1 MQVVELKVNVDK
13 SQLTDLER
21 RIRRLQN
28 TTIKLKT
35 SADPTSGT
43 RKGFKETGEAA
54 DKAGQSI
61 LSVMGKVAKWTAVTA
76 AVYAP
81 IKAFK
86 EAVSTI
92 KALDTE
98 MVNVQK
104 VTGASSR
111 QMQQFQQQAYQLS
124 MQYGRSVTDVA
135 SAMTSFARAG
145 YGDKLDD
152 MAELSTLVQNVG
164 YVSEETADRMLL
176 AVDAAWKLGGSQTEL
191 MKVIDGVDKVTN
203 QNATDFQKMAEG
215 MTVAA
220 SVFAESGESIQTF
233 AAMVG
238 TGTAATQ
245 RGGSE
250 IARGLRTI
258 MMNIRQI
265 KGETE
270 DGELIDGESIAKASA
285 ALKEF
290 AGISTMENGELRK
303 ASDVLSD
310 LAHKWDELD
319 TVQQSAISEALA
331 GKRQANILT
340 ALMGNWDMVE
350 KQMQEYADAAGTAMK
365 ENEIYMDSWA
375 AKTEQLKATWTD
387 FVANFVT
394 SDLATGVLDTAIAAV
409 QFLDSGLGQATVT
422 ALAFA
427 AAGKGIVS
435 IFKAIAGSKA
445 IGLIT
450 KFFQVAS
457 SGGIVAALAKV
468 AAFMGPIGIAI
479 AGIAATVG
487 TMKLA
492 EAFRVDYDEQV
503 DKVKELQSAYEELY
517 GAEGEYQELKQ
528 KEASDDGLA
537 DYEKRRLD
545 FLEQEKSKM
554 EENLEVQKELAKQK
568 YQQEYGNQRHVNE
581 PLEDRPTGTRKD
593 QKIETQDIAMAKNL
607 AKAFREVNS
616 ELASGKKSD
625 SEYKQS
631 IKDLMDQ
638 YSEFVDVTREGLEGG
653 WLDYSDLTDAQ
664 KEILN
669 LYEALER
676 LYSMDGKELRIEAAL
691 DSFEQAGDGVA
702 QFANQVVVDGAKMRQ
717 AFMDAGLS
725 AEDANRTIQELRNG
739 GAIVIDV
746 ENDGI
751 DQTLGYLEELGVAKQ
766 DVEGNWNI
774 DFGDVQNLA
783 KELGMSAGEATTL
796 AAELSKL
803 NGVNVTGAVESTD
816 RIATS
821 VKELMNGAPYT
832 FDMNAID
839 NASGTVEG
847 VKTEIES
854 TPETHDTSFNGEA
867 SGVTGAAG
875 SAESAIT
882 SVDKTWNTRFTGSP
896 QDVVTKSGTAK
907 SAVGTVPRSWSTTF
921 SGNTGPIA
929 AAVSRAK
936 ALIASLGSGVG
947 PGGGKAGSG
956 NAGLHK
962 ATGDLHFRGG
972 PVLLG
977 DELSP
982 DGSPRPELVITKNG
996 AFIAGMAGPVMTSL
1010 PAGSRILKYSDTL
1023 DVLSG
1028 SDMTR
1033 LQAFPGGTGTGGLSL
1048 SEIRARGQ
1056 SSGGSSSSA
1065 GSSASKPSTSTSSSG
1080 SSRSSG
1086 SSGSRSSGSS
1096 RSSGRSGGR
1105 SSGSSGSSGGGGS
1118 SVDTLKEEL
1127 ELLEAQYSYLE
1138 ASNAS
1143 TEELHNKSKEIQA
1156 KLHQINDTL
1165 RSTGGKEKDIV
1176 DNSTKW
1182 WQETEKQRQLL
1193 EEDVSLLEAQYDF
1206 MEESG
1211 ASAEDLNAKSA
1222 EIQAKLHEIN
1232 ELARATGGN
1241 EKDILAT
1248 SQKWWAELKKIHEVQ
1263 RGVYQNERNLLQ
1275 SEADLMEH
1283 QNKSAG
1289 ERIAK
1294 LRQIQDSLHREAEYM
1309 RSIKASQ
1316 AEINQLSI
1324 QWWEIESNIRAI
1336 QQDLVD
1342 QLNSAMS
1349 SAIDRASDRKDDAI
1363 SELNDQIKELERE
1376 RKARIESE
1384 LGEKKAWIEVEEA
1397 AIKAIRRE
1405 QEIAKE
1411 NQAIADAEADIQ
1423 EKKVKLLEAEK
1434 NLRNAMNERTIR
1446 YYNAKTGQWEWGADA
1461 RNVKQAQEE
1470 YDRAKK
1476 DAEDAEANLPKL
1488 IEDTEL
1494 SRRERI
1500 LNETKDS
1507 VQDIEDKIND
1517 EFDALIDAVED
1528 EIDALNTGFDDLESE
1543 WDDLYQKIFG
1553 TSTENI
1559 EKILQ
1564 QMLEQGMI
1572 TPEQAAEIR
1581 AFWNK
1586 INGFANSIDI
1596 TTKEILGAV
1605 KLIQN
1610 EDGSL
1615 TLETQSGNM
1624 YIVPGQDVEKLQNGE
1639 ADQITYRES
1648 NSDGSTSNYNIKIHD
1663 DKPVVTETT
1672 TTTATNE
1679 NGGKTVTT
1687 TNGTTYAAVAAG
1699 TSSSPS
1705 GSSSGSSS
1713 GGSSTSSSSS
1723 SSSSSSGSSVEEIAK
1738 RNGVDLMVAQS
1749 MKDTNDKLGYEKY
1762 DSGGILSGFGGI
1774 KATARDEIV
1783 IPPSLA
1789 EYMLKPSANKTFQS
1803 RVSELAYLY
1812 GAKPIP
1818 STLSN
1823 NRSSNDHYG
1832 DTYTFGNVTLTED
1845 KAKNTTVYELA
1856 QMSRSLGIYRNG

>member
-1 MQVVELKVNVDK
+1 MQIVELKVNVEK
-13 SQLTDLER
+13 SQLEALAAEV
-21 RIRRLQN
+21 N
-28 TTIKLKT
+28 KLNGKVINFKT
-35 SADPTSGT
+35 STTGAGAATAGMQ
-43 RKGFKETGEAA
+43 KGFNQTAAAA

-61 LSVMGKVAKWTAVTA
+61 LSVVGKVAKWTAVTT

-124 MQYGRSVTDVA
+124 TQYGRSVTDVA
-135 SAMTSFARAG
+135 AAMTSFARAG
-145 YGDKLDD
+145 YGDKLGE
-152 MAELSTLVQNVG
+152 MAELSTLIQNVG
-164 YVSEETADRMLL
+164 YVSEDTADSMLL

-191 MKVIDGVDKVTN
+191 MKVIDGVDKITN

-220 SVFAESGESIQTF
+220 SVFAESGESIETF

-270 DGELIDGESIAKASA
+270 DGELIDGESIAKASL

-303 ASDVLSD
+303 ASDVLTD
-310 LAHKWDELD
+310 LAHKWNELD
-319 TVQQSAISEALA
+319 EVQQSAIGEALA
-331 GKRQANILT
+331 GKRQANILM
-340 ALMGNWDMVE
+340 ALMGSWDMYE
-350 KQMQEYADAAGTAMK
+350 KQIQEYANATGTAFK

-375 AKTEQLKATWTD
+375 AKTEQLKSKWTD
-387 FVANFVT
+387 FVSNFVT
-394 SDLATGVLDTAIAAV
+394 SDLATGFLDGLIKGV
-409 QFLDSGLGQATVT
+409 EVLDSGFGQAAIS
-422 ALAFA
+422 ALALKLA
-427 AAGKGIVS
+427 ISGIV
-435 IFKAIAGSKA
+435 KAVGAIAGA
-445 IGLIT
+445 
-450 KFFQVAS
+450 
-457 SGGIVAALAKV
+457 GIVKDLVAFISLLSTEGV
-468 AAFMGPIGIAI
+468 AAFSLLAGVIGPIGIAVAAI
-479 AGIAATVG
+479 AGIIGAV
-487 TMKLA
+487 KLA
-492 EAFRVDYDEQV
+492 DFLRVDYDEQI
-503 DKVKELQSAYEELY
+503 DKVKSLKDEYEELY
-517 GAEGEYQELKQ
+517 GVQGEYEALRAKESSGGLSAYEQSRLDYLEQYKKSLEETMELEKKAALERYKQEYGSESKHDDKTKLGSLHERMETAEPEDVVMLREAQKAFDELTKSVKNGSKSRTEAKDEMQGLLDTYKDFYEEIQAGIDLGAFELEDLDPATQDMMRLYDTMKALVDLPVEEWGIGSAIMQFDQLAEVGDKSVYNLQAFKQ
-528 KEASDDGLA
+528 ALADAGASAEDIEGTIAQLQSDDNVILIDVEAENIDSTIDSLKELGIA
-537 DYEKRRLD
+537 T
-545 FLEQEKSKM
+545 
-554 EENLEVQKELAKQK
+554 EEAGQTKVNVDEFASLAKQLGLSK
-568 YQQEYGNQRHVNE
+568 DQAIDLAQRMKDAGASIVDAKGNAADLGTAFDNAYNPIEKLTQNVENLVNTIRE
-581 PLEDRPTGTRKD
+581 INGLPPLELTADASQAEGALDSVEGKKD
-593 QKIETQDIAMAKNL
+593 TFEQPA
-607 AKAFREVNS
+607 NS
-616 ELASGKKSD
+616 ELS
-625 SEYKQS
+625 
-631 IKDLMDQ
+631 
-638 YSEFVDVTREGLEGG
+638 VT
-653 WLDYSDLTDAQ
+653 
-664 KEILN
+664 
-669 LYEALER
+669 
-676 LYSMDGKELRIEAAL
+676 
-691 DSFEQAGDGVA
+691 
-702 QFANQVVVDGAKMRQ
+702 
-717 AFMDAGLS
+717 
-725 AEDANRTIQELRNG
+725 
-739 GAIVIDV
+739 
-746 ENDGI
+746 
-751 DQTLGYLEELGVAKQ
+751 
-766 DVEGNWNI
+766 
-774 DFGDVQNLA
+774 
-783 KELGMSAGEATTL
+783 
-796 AAELSKL
+796 
-803 NGVNVTGAVESTD
+803 
-816 RIATS
+816 
-821 VKELMNGAPYT
+821 
-832 FDMNAID
+832 D
-839 NASGTVEG
+839 NASQPIMTAEAEATRFGNMRPRPTVS
-847 VKTEIES
+847 VN
-854 TPETHDTSFNGEA
+854 DQA
-867 SGVTGAAG
+867 SGVLGRIIGLIGAIKNKAVTITTTHIDNRISYTGTSTMDVHGHATGAL
-875 SAESAIT
+875 
-882 SVDKTWNTRFTGSP
+882 NF
-896 QDVVTKSGTAK
+896 
-907 SAVGTVPRSWSTTF
+907 
-921 SGNTGPIA
+921 
-929 AAVSRAK
+929 
-936 ALIASLGSGVG
+936 
-947 PGGGKAGSG
+947 
-956 NAGLHK
+956 H
-962 ATGDLHFRGG
+962 GG

-982 DGSPRPELVITKNG
+982 DGSPRPELVITKGGN

-1010 PAGSRILKYSDTL
+1010 PAGSRIFKYSDTM
-1023 DVLSG
+1023 DILSG
-1028 SDMTR
+1028 GDLSE
-1033 LQAFPGGTGTGGLSL
+1033 LQAFSAGNN
-1048 SEIRARGQ
+1048 RALDAWKNRSSTPASSSSG
-1056 SSGGSSSSA
+1056 SSGGS
-1065 GSSASKPSTSTSSSG
+1065 

-1096 RSSGRSGGR
+1096 GSSRSSGRSGGSSRSGGR

-1127 ELLEAQYSYLE
+1127 ELLEAQYSFLE

-1143 TEELHNKSKEIQA
+1143 TEELWAKSDEIKSK
-1156 KLHQINDTL
+1156 LHEINDKL

-1176 DNSTKW
+1176 DYSTKW
-1182 WQETEKQRQLL
+1182 WQESEKQRQLL
-1193 EEDVSLLEAQYDF
+1193 EDDVSLLEAQYSF

-1222 EIQAKLHEIN
+1222 EIQDKLHEIN
-1232 ELARATGGN
+1232 ELARATGGSQ
-1241 EKDILAT
+1241 EDILKT
-1248 SQKWWAELKKIHEVQ
+1248 SQKWWQELKKIHETQ
-1263 RGVYQNERNLLQ
+1263 RKVYQDERDLFQ

-1283 QNKSAG
+1283 QNKSAS

-1294 LRQIQDSLHREAEYM
+1294 LRQIQNSLHQEAEYM

-1411 NQAIADAEADIQ
+1411 NQAIADAETDIQ

-1434 NLRNAMNERTIR
+1434 NLRNAMRQRTVR

-1461 RNVKQAQEE
+1461 RNTKQAQEE

-1528 EIDALNTGFDDLESE
+1528 EIDTLTRGFDDLQNE

-1564 QMLEQGMI
+1564 QMLEQGLI
-1572 TPEQAAEIR
+1572 TEEQAAEIR
-1581 AFWNK
+1581 AFWDK
-1586 INGFANSIDI
+1586 INGFAASIDD
-1596 TTKEILGAV
+1596 TTKKILRVFQSYADWV
-1605 KLIQN
+1605 QN
-1610 EDGSL
+1610 
-1615 TLETQSGNM
+1615 N
-1624 YIVPGQDVEKLQNGE
+1624 P
-1639 ADQITYRES
+1639 
-1648 NSDGSTSNYNIKIHD
+1648 
-1663 DKPVVTETT
+1663 
-1672 TTTATNE
+1672 
-1679 NGGKTVTT
+1679 
-1687 TNGTTYAAVAAG
+1687 NGTPVQYAQEGGLVG
-1699 TSSSPS
+1699 VDENTFSQDIIDFIRNHPDTHFVITDSTGQQIDSETGEIVQTSDYSDNPEIIATHQRSAEE
-1705 GSSSGSSS
+1705 G
-1713 GGSSTSSSSS
+1713 GGSVTYYQGDNPEKVNKSTAEMIAESISSHS
-1723 SSSSSSGSSVEEIAK
+1723 SSSSSSGSSSSGSSSEPKKVVGAIEEGSIFGEILAST
-1738 RNGVDLMVAQS
+1738 G
-1749 MKDTNDKLGYEKY
+1749 KY

-1783 IPPSLA
+1783 IPPEVA
-1789 EYMLKPSANKTFQS
+1789 DYMLKPSANKTFQS

-1818 STLSN
+1818 GTLSN